1 MIEVHHGLFV
11 GSQSDL
17 ESGIFEPD
25 SWAIVH
31 ACKEPHHREALGYKG
46 RAADK
51 THPEYLLARRGH
63 RLILNLVD
71 VEDPRWIAPEIM
83 DAAVT
88 FIHENLTAD
97 RSVLVHCNQ
106 GCSRSPSIAML
117 YIAMHTTRLPR
128 SSYDQA
134 KDVFVEIYPPFAPAG
149 GMDGFLRDRWLSWGE
164 AEGAG
169 TVGVAP

>member
-1 MIEVHHGLFV
+1 MIEVHPGLFV
-11 GSQSDL
+11 GSQYDL
-17 ESGIFEPD
+17 EGGIFEPD

-31 ACKEPHHREALGYKG
+31 ACKEPHHRAALGYTG

-51 THPEYLLARRGH
+51 THHEYLLARRGN

-88 FIHENLTAD
+88 FIHENLTAA

-106 GCSRSPSIAML
+106 GCSRSPSIAIL
-117 YIAMHTTRLPR
+117 YLAVHTDLLPR
-128 SSYDQA
+128 SSYDLA
-134 KDVFVEIYPPFAPAG
+134 KNLFIQIYPPFAPAG
-149 GMDGFLRDRWLSWGE
+149 GMDGFLRERWLSW
-164 AEGAG
+164 AASEGAG
-169 TVGVAP
+169 AVRVAP